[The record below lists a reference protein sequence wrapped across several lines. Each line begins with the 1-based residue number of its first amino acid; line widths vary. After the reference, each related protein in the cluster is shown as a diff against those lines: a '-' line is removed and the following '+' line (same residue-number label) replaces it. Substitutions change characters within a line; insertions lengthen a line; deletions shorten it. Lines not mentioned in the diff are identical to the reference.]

1 MIIWGDTYTNM
12 TQTDKVL
19 FVNGPHKF
27 VIAFKLFY

>member
-1 MIIWGDTYTNM
+1 MNIWGDTYTNM

-27 VIAFKLFY
+27 VRAFMLFY